1 MENKRAVQDLM
12 EEKLVAIFRGVPTE
26 KAADVA
32 KALKEGGV
40 KFFEVCFN
48 QSSQDIKEEFKKQ
61 FEAVKQAVGEDG
73 YVGAGTVLT
82 VEQVD
87 FVKEMGGE
95 IIVSPCT
102 DENIIR
108 RAKELEM
115 ICIPGAM
122 TPTEIQNAY
131 AAGADV
137 VKMYVVE
144 DPHYV
149 QMLKGPL
156 GHIPLQI
163 TCNVST
169 DTIPEFMKAGVKAFG
184 TKAMLPDAMVKAG
197 DYAGIREKA
206 RQFVEAI
213 RKAS

>member
-1 MENKRAVQDLM
+1 MEDRNAVQDLM
-12 EEKLVAIFRGVPTE
+12 EAKLVAIFRGVPAE

-32 KALKEGGV
+32 KELKEGGV
-40 KFFEVCFN
+40 KFFEVCLN
-48 QSSQDIKEEFKKQ
+48 QSSRDIKGEFQKQ
-61 FEAVKQAVGEDG
+61 FEAVKQVVGEDG

-95 IIVSPCT
+95 MIVSPCT

-108 RAKELEM
+108 RAKELGM
-115 ICIPGAM
+115 VCIPGAM
-122 TPTEIQNAY
+122 TPTEVHNAY
-131 AAGADV
+131 VAGADV

-144 DPHYV
+144 EPHYI

-169 DTIPEFMKAGVKAFG
+169 ETIPEFLKAGVKAFG
-184 TKAMLPDAMVKAG
+184 TKAMLPDALVNAG
-197 DYAGIREKA
+197 DYAGIKEKA
-206 RQFVEAI
+206 QKFVEAI
-213 RKAS
+213 KKAS

>member
-61 FEAVKQAVGEDG
+61 FKAVKRAVGEDG